1 MLELRE
7 ILKIKK
13 EHWDN
18 LNKLQQAVNKL
29 RLAYGKPLTVTSG
42 YRSVDDH
49 IRIYKEK
56 GITDKSKIPMK
67 SKHLSGLACD
77 LVCDDLEDFKNFIIK
92 NEKLCEE
99 LNLYFEHFDAT
110 PTWVH
115 CQITPPASGK
125 RFFYP

>member
-7 ILKIKK
+7 LLKIKK

-99 LNLYFEHFDAT
+99 LNLYFEHFDET

>member
-1 MLELRE
+1 MIELRE
-7 ILKIKK
+7 LLKIKK

-29 RLAYGKPLTVTSG
+29 RVSYGKPLIVTSG
-42 YRSVDDH
+42 YRSMQDH
-49 IRIYKEK
+49 LRIYKEK
-56 GITDKSKIPMK
+56 GVTDQSKIPMK

-77 LVCDDLEDFKNFIIK
+77 LVCDDLDDFKNFILD
-92 NEKLCEE
+92 NEDLCNE

-115 CQITPPASGK
+115 CQITPPTSGK
-125 RFFYP
+125 RFFQP

>member
-1 MLELRE
+1 MIELRE
-7 ILKIKK
+7 LLKIKK

-29 RLAYGKPLTVTSG
+29 RVSYGKPLIVTSG
-42 YRSVDDH
+42 YRSMQDH
-49 IRIYKEK
+49 LRIYKEK
-56 GITDKSKIPMK
+56 GVTDQSKIPMK

-77 LVCDDLEDFKNFIIK
+77 LVCDDLDDFKNFILD
-92 NEKLCEE
+92 NEDLCNE

-115 CQITPPASGK
+115 CQITPPTSGK
-125 RFFYP
+125 RFFHP